1 MLWTQLHEMEQ
12 RRHGRATM
20 QKRTKF
26 GDTRSQAAT
35 RSPLQRWTIVVSAVL
50 AVVLLAVAIITLQ
63 RPPPAPLDLQSG
75 ISLPQPRAV
84 PEFAL
89 LDQHGRPLTRAA
101 LQGRWTLL
109 FAGFTHCPDICPTTL
124 TTLTAL
130 AERLQDEGREL
141 QVLFL
146 SLDPERDDPATLAPY
161 LDYFNPDFIGATG
174 DVAEIDALMA
184 ALGLAYIQVPT
195 GAETYTIDHSTALAL
210 IDPRARVVAYFKP
223 PLRDDALAD
232 DLLPVLAGAR

>member
-1 MLWTQLHEMEQ
+1 MTKPTKLGGKHNWGATSSPS
-12 RRHGRATM
+12 RRR
-20 QKRTKF
+20 
-26 GDTRSQAAT
+26 
-35 RSPLQRWTIVVSAVL
+35 TIVVSAVL
-50 AVVLLAVAIITLQ
+50 AAVLVAVASITLQ
-63 RPPPAPLDLQSG
+63 QPPHAPLDLASG
-75 ISLPQPRAV
+75 VPLSKARAV

-101 LQGRWTLL
+101 LEGRWTLL

-130 AERLQDEGREL
+130 VERLQDEGREL

-161 LDYFNPDFIGATG
+161 LEYFNPGFIGATG
-174 DVAEIDALMA
+174 DVAEIDGLMA
-184 ALGLAYIQVPT
+184 ALGLAYLQVPT

-210 IDPRARVVAYFKP
+210 IDPRARVVGYFKP
-223 PLRDDALAD
+223 PLRDAALAE

>member
-1 MLWTQLHEMEQ
+1 MAK
-12 RRHGRATM
+12 RA
-20 QKRTKF
+20 RF
-26 GDTRSQAAT
+26 GGTRPEAAT
-35 RSPLQRWTIVVSAVL
+35 SRPSRRRNIVVFAALAAMLVAVG
-50 AVVLLAVAIITLQ
+50 IIAWQ
-63 RPPPAPLDLQSG
+63 RPPHAPLDLASG
-75 ISLPQPRAV
+75 VPLSQPRAV

-89 LDQHGRPLTRAA
+89 LDQHGRALTRAA
-101 LQGRWTLL
+101 LKGRWTVL

-130 AERLQDEGREL
+130 AERLQDEGQEL

-161 LDYFNPDFIGATG
+161 LEYFNPGFIGATG
-174 DVAEIDALMA
+174 EVDEIDALMA

-223 PLRDDALAD
+223 PLRDAALAE

>member
-1 MLWTQLHEMEQ
+1 MTKPAKLGGTHARAASSSSL
-12 RRHGRATM
+12 RHRA
-20 QKRTKF
+20 
-26 GDTRSQAAT
+26 
-35 RSPLQRWTIVVSAVL
+35 IVVSAVL
-50 AVVLLAVAIITLQ
+50 AAVLLAVASITLQ
-63 RPPPAPLDLQSG
+63 RPSHAPLDLASG
-75 ISLPQPRAV
+75 VALSSPRAV

-101 LQGRWTLL
+101 LEGRWTLL

-130 AERLQDEGREL
+130 AGRLHDEGREL

-146 SLDPERDDPATLAPY
+146 SLDPDRDDPATLAPY
-161 LDYFNPDFIGATG
+161 LDYFNPGFIGATG
-174 DVAEIDALMA
+174 DIAEIDGLMA

-195 GAETYTIDHSTALAL
+195 GAGTYTIDHSTALAL

-223 PLRDDALAD
+223 PLRDAALAE
-232 DLLPVLAGAR
+232 DLLPVLAGAD